1 VCIVC
6 AKEDPAQLDMGVP
19 SSTSAALVLEGAAA
33 EVMEQQVPLT
43 AGLASY
49 QRVPKSPGG
58 TLMIKDNL
66 KLFDHMV
73 GFARRQTVP
82 GEQLVPSAAVGDVEM
97 RPDTK
102 EEPGGQRRSVLNPS
116 EQDYTLGAIMKAAGG
131 GGGLVAGPKR
141 KLDAIAAVRGHSG
154 LLNDEKCLRRL
165 RAQLDLAQSVSE
177 IKSQERLAKKAKTEA
192 ATGEL
197 FDVAPRA
204 LTKLRSKG
212 GDVTKLFKNEVHA
225 IAYRYFATTLDG
237 KLKSGYL
244 TAALEELIK
253 SRSGVLDAVVLEAEA
268 AGVAAVGA
276 VVAGATAGAAAAAV
290 AALPPWGGHGGG
302 GGQ

>member
-1 VCIVC
+1 MSKFFPVK
-6 AKEDPAQLDMGVP
+6 AKQGKKEDL
-19 SSTSAALVLEGAAA
+19 
-33 EVMEQQVPLT
+33 
-43 AGLASY
+43 
-49 QRVPKSPGG
+49 QRNG

-66 KLFDHMV
+66 KLFDQMV
-73 GFARRQTVP
+73 GFARRQAVP

-102 EEPGGQRRSVLNPS
+102 EEPGGQRCSVLNPS

-131 GGGLVAGPKR
+131 DGGLIAGPKR

-244 TAALEELIK
+244 AAALEELIK
-253 SRSGVLDAVVLEAEA
+253 SRPGVLDAVVLEAKA

-276 VVAGATAGAAAAAV
+276 VVAGAAAGVAAAAV